1 MPYIITAVITLLVAL
16 PLGIFVGIA
25 YRRRIAEAEIGSA
38 EEQAKKILE
47 DGIKAA
53 ETKKKEALIEAKEE
67 ILQAKNDFD
76 REVKDRRNELS
87 HQERRVTA
95 KEESLD
101 RKSDNLEKKEEQ
113 LAKKIREN
121 EELNESIKKLAA
133 KEEEKLQEIS
143 GMTAEQAKAELVEKL
158 ASEIRHEQAMKLAEL
173 ETDFKD
179 EAERR
184 ARDIISL
191 AIQRCA
197 ADHVAETTVS
207 VVPLPSEDMKGRIIG
222 REGRNIRALE
232 AATGV
237 NILIDDTP
245 EAVVISCF
253 DPIRKEIARRLLEKL
268 ISDGRIHPTRIEE
281 LIKKI
286 RKEIDEEVFDAGE
299 KAVLDCG
306 VQGVPKQIITL
317 LGRLQFRFSFSQN
330 VLKHSIETAAFMGT
344 IAAELGLDEQKA
356 RRIGL
361 FHDIGKAV
369 DHEIEGTHAAI
380 GADIL
385 RKHNEAKDV
394 INAVAAHHEEVE
406 GTSIYAVLANACD
419 ALSASRP
426 GARSETTELY
436 LKRLEQLEN
445 IANEFTGVE
454 SCFALQA
461 GREIRV
467 VVQPEKISEAQAQV
481 LSRDICGR
489 IEKEMNY
496 PGQIKVTVI
505 RETRSVDYAK

>member
-179 EAERR
+179 EAERAPAISYLWR
-184 ARDIISL
+184 YRD
-191 AIQRCA
+191 
-197 ADHVAETTVS
+197 
-207 VVPLPSEDMKGRIIG
+207 
-222 REGRNIRALE
+222 
-232 AATGV
+232 
-237 NILIDDTP
+237 
-245 EAVVISCF
+245 
-253 DPIRKEIARRLLEKL
+253 
-268 ISDGRIHPTRIEE
+268 
-281 LIKKI
+281 
-286 RKEIDEEVFDAGE
+286 
-299 KAVLDCG
+299 
-306 VQGVPKQIITL
+306 
-317 LGRLQFRFSFSQN
+317 
-330 VLKHSIETAAFMGT
+330 
-344 IAAELGLDEQKA
+344 A
-356 RRIGL
+356 RRI
-361 FHDIGKAV
+361 
-369 DHEIEGTHAAI
+369 T
-380 GADIL
+380 L
-385 RKHNEAKDV
+385 RRPRFP
-394 INAVAAHHEEVE
+394 
-406 GTSIYAVLANACD
+406 SFR
-419 ALSASRP
+419 SR
-426 GARSETTELY
+426 ART
-436 LKRLEQLEN
+436 
-445 IANEFTGVE
+445 
-454 SCFALQA
+454 
-461 GREIRV
+461 
-467 VVQPEKISEAQAQV
+467 
-481 LSRDICGR
+481 
-489 IEKEMNY
+489 
-496 PGQIKVTVI
+496 
-505 RETRSVDYAK
+505 